1 MKNFKMIFAFSF
13 FTLFATAQQL
23 VSNAAAVPNPPPATL
38 EVNDTFGQQM
48 ANTFAPLEK
57 NRVPHGLLLDLSM
70 EFTNVPAFN
79 GTLDNGNIVEN
90 KTKIFDCYQDS
101 S

>member
-1 MKNFKMIFAFSF
+1 MKNTLLKIVFLLF
-13 FTLFATAQQL
+13 FVCATAQD
-23 VSNAAAVPNPPPATL
+23 
-38 EVNDTFGQQM
+38 EVNNTFGQQM
-48 ANTFAPLEK
+48 ANALAPLEK
-57 NRVPHGLLLDLSM
+57 NRVPHGLLLDIAM

-79 GTLDNGNIVEN
+79 GTLSDSTFVEN